1 MEIPGSEFRLLWFF
15 YCFRLFR
22 IHKLMK
28 NVPPDNGSTDFYLSM
43 AYQEEFY
50 RAEDLKAIL
59 VAIDKE
65 IWDKDF

>member
-1 MEIPGSEFRLLWFF
+1 
-15 YCFRLFR
+15 
-22 IHKLMK
+22 MK

-50 RAEDLKAIL
+50 RAEDLKATL

>member
-1 MEIPGSEFRLLWFF
+1 
-15 YCFRLFR
+15 
-22 IHKLMK
+22 MK

-65 IWDKDF
+65 IWDKDVWFTEEVDSLICEFEDERRISIQ

>member
-1 MEIPGSEFRLLWFF
+1 
-15 YCFRLFR
+15 
-22 IHKLMK
+22 MK

-65 IWDKDF
+65 IWDKDVWFTEEVDSLICELEDELRISIQ

>member
-1 MEIPGSEFRLLWFF
+1 
-15 YCFRLFR
+15 
-22 IHKLMK
+22 MK
-28 NVPPDNGSTDFYLSM
+28 NVPPDNGSTDFYLSI

-65 IWDKDF
+65 IWDKDVWFTEEVDSLICELEDELRISIQ

>member
-1 MEIPGSEFRLLWFF
+1 
-15 YCFRLFR
+15 
-22 IHKLMK
+22 MK

-65 IWDKDF
+65 IWDKDFWFIEEVDSLICELEDELRISIQ

>member
-1 MEIPGSEFRLLWFF
+1 
-15 YCFRLFR
+15 
-22 IHKLMK
+22 MK

-65 IWDKDF
+65 IWDKDVWFTEEVDSLICELEDELHISIQ

>member
-1 MEIPGSEFRLLWFF
+1 
-15 YCFRLFR
+15 
-22 IHKLMK
+22 MK
-28 NVPPDNGSTDFYLSM
+28 NVPPDNGSTDFYLSI

-65 IWDKDF
+65 IWDKDVWFTEEVDSLICEFEDERRISIQ

>member
-1 MEIPGSEFRLLWFF
+1 
-15 YCFRLFR
+15 
-22 IHKLMK
+22 MK
-28 NVPPDNGSTDFYLSM
+28 NVPPDNGPTDFYLSM

-65 IWDKDF
+65 IWDKDVWFTEEVHSLICELEDELHISIQ

>member
-1 MEIPGSEFRLLWFF
+1 
-15 YCFRLFR
+15 
-22 IHKLMK
+22 MK

-65 IWDKDF
+65 IWDKDFWFTEEADSLICELEDELRISIQ

>member
-1 MEIPGSEFRLLWFF
+1 
-15 YCFRLFR
+15 
-22 IHKLMK
+22 MK

-65 IWDKDF
+65 IWDKDVWFTEEVDSVICELEDELRISIQ

>member
-1 MEIPGSEFRLLWFF
+1 
-15 YCFRLFR
+15 
-22 IHKLMK
+22 MK

-65 IWDKDF
+65 VWDKDVWFTEEVDSLICELEDELRISIQ